1 MRKKPF
7 RRKIDMILIIG
18 GSGFVGYYLH
28 QSLIKSEQK
37 VISTYNT
44 NKIEEKNFVHLD
56 VNNKNSLRRIIK
68 KLKPDTVIY
77 AAGITDVDLCERNK
91 ELAKKINCD
100 GIKNIID
107 VIKNLLKNESCLRM
121 LN

>member
-1 MRKKPF
+1 MRKKHF
-7 RRKIDMILIIG
+7 RRKMDMILIIG
-18 GSGFVGYYLH
+18 GSGFIGYHLH

-68 KLKPDTVIY
+68 KLKLMWCPNHYHY
-77 AAGITDVDLCERNK
+77 AYIHKT
-91 ELAKKINCD
+91 
-100 GIKNIID
+100 
-107 VIKNLLKNESCLRM
+107 
-121 LN
+121 